1 MAVLVKGF
9 KLRGLT
15 EPFFIA
21 PQIAPCGATE
31 LQSLGFSPDL
41 APIRTPGWF
50 LRLNRGAIKKRYCQT
65 TQLEPLDKGSH

>member
-1 MAVLVKGF
+1 MAALVEGVN
-9 KLRGLT
+9 LRALT

-41 APIRTPGWF
+41 APIRT
-50 LRLNRGAIKKRYCQT
+50 LVL
-65 TQLEPLDKGSH
+65 PLTKY